1 MSYVD
6 ADEAG
11 LNRLSHN
18 RLSSSS
24 DVVTR
29 WISDQASDKTFF
41 WKKSEKSVSLK
52 KISSYYS
59 LMNIKLR

>member
-11 LNRLSHN
+11 LNRLSQN
-18 RLSSSS
+18 RLSSRS

-29 WISDQASDKTFF
+29 WISDQASDKPFF
-41 WKKSEKSVSLK
+41 EKKSEKRVSLK

-59 LMNIKLR
+59 LINIKLR